1 MSAETTPIKSEP
13 DETPITE
20 KTRAILAAIDRIDKK
35 VDTLIAERQAWKA
48 ALYRILKESI
58 SLLFPDMKNNQ
69 NSRPPTGEAA
79 DDAVR
84 APKTELT
91 TTDDRIYSNEATG
104 ATPRRR

>member
-58 SLLFPDMKNNQ
+58 SLLFSEKQNGKNNRQ
-69 NSRPPTGEAA
+69 PTGEGA
-79 DDAVR
+79 DDLPGKSRTTPHIR
-84 APKTELT
+84 A
-91 TTDDRIYSNEATG
+91 
-104 ATPRRR
+104 RRSHE